1 MADKKKPTY
10 RAITYF
16 PVEGRDTDESVEVG
30 AVWTSDTGDLV
41 LSFKSGITLPRD
53 GYKYK
58 QIWLFSPDKKRS
70 SS

>member
-30 AVWTSDTGDLV
+30 AVWTSDKGDLV

-58 QIWLFSPDKKRS
+58 QIWLFSTDKKRS

>member
-16 PVEGRDTDESVEVG
+16 PVEGRDTDEAVEVG
-30 AVWTSDTGDLV
+30 AVWISEKGDMS

-58 QIWLFSPDKKRS
+58 QIWLFSTDKKRS

>member
-1 MADKKKPTY
+1 MAYHKQHAY
-10 RAITYF
+10 RAVTYF
-16 PVEGRDTDESVEVG
+16 PVEGRDTDEAVEVG
-30 AVWTSDTGDLV
+30 AVWISEKGDMS

-58 QIWLFSPDKKRS
+58 QIWLFSTDKKRS